1 MIKRK
6 VCILGTFSVGK
17 TSLVRQFVESI
28 FSEKYHT
35 TIGVKIDKKMLTL
48 HGQDMMLMLWDIE
61 GEDKFYQLKQSYLRG
76 LSGYLLVADGTRP
89 ASLDAA
95 LDIKKSM
102 DDTFRD
108 VPHLL
113 VLNKS
118 DLKEQWAVD
127 SSRRQQMQA
136 EEINVIQTSAKT
148 GENVENIFLRLGSL
162 ML

>member
-6 VCILGTFSVGK
+6 VCMLGTFSVGK

-35 TIGVKIDKKMLTL
+35 TIGVKIDKKTITL

-76 LSGYLLVADGTRP
+76 LSGYLLVADGTRS

-127 SSRRQQMQA
+127 SSRHQQMQA
-136 EEINVIQTSAKT
+136 EKINVIQTSAKT
-148 GENVENIFLRLGSL
+148 GENVEDIFLRLGSL

>member
-1 MIKRK
+1 
-6 VCILGTFSVGK
+6 
-17 TSLVRQFVESI
+17 
-28 FSEKYHT
+28 
-35 TIGVKIDKKMLTL
+35 
-48 HGQDMMLMLWDIE
+48 MLWDIE

-76 LSGYLLVADGTRP
+76 LSGYLLVADGTRS

-102 DDTFRD
+102 DDTFRN

-127 SSRRQQMQA
+127 SSRHQQMQA
-136 EEINVIQTSAKT
+136 EKINVIQTSAKT
-148 GENVENIFLRLGSL
+148 GENVEDIFLRLGSL

>member
-6 VCILGTFSVGK
+6 VCMLGTFSVGK

-35 TIGVKIDKKMLTL
+35 TIGVKIDKKTITL

-76 LSGYLLVADGTRP
+76 LSGYLLVADGTRS

-102 DDTFRD
+102 DDTFRN

-127 SSRRQQMQA
+127 SSRHQQMQA
-136 EEINVIQTSAKT
+136 EKINVIQTSAKT
-148 GENVENIFLRLGSL
+148 GENVEDIFLRLGSL

>member
-1 MIKRK
+1 M
-6 VCILGTFSVGK
+6 LGTFSVGK

-35 TIGVKIDKKMLTL
+35 TIGVKIDKKTITL

-76 LSGYLLVADGTRP
+76 LSGYLLVADGTRS

-102 DDTFRD
+102 DDTFRN

-127 SSRRQQMQA
+127 SSRHQQMQA
-136 EEINVIQTSAKT
+136 EKINVIQTSAKT
-148 GENVENIFLRLGSL
+148 GENVEDIFLRLGSL

>member
-6 VCILGTFSVGK
+6 VCMLGTFSVGK

-35 TIGVKIDKKMLTL
+35 TIGVKIDKKTITL

-102 DDTFRD
+102 DDTFRN

-127 SSRRQQMQA
+127 SSRRQQMQE

-148 GENVENIFLRLGSL
+148 GENVEDIFLRLGSL

>member
-6 VCILGTFSVGK
+6 VCMLGTFSVGK

-35 TIGVKIDKKMLTL
+35 TIGVKIDKKTITL

-76 LSGYLLVADGTRP
+76 LSGYLLVADGTRS

-127 SSRRQQMQA
+127 SSRHQQMQA

-148 GENVENIFLRLGSL
+148 GENVEDIFLRLGSL

>member
-6 VCILGTFSVGK
+6 VCMLGTFSVGK

-35 TIGVKIDKKMLTL
+35 TIGVKIDKKTITL

-76 LSGYLLVADGTRP
+76 LSGYLLVADGTRS

-102 DDTFRD
+102 VDTFRD

-127 SSRRQQMQA
+127 SSRHQQMQA

-148 GENVENIFLRLGSL
+148 GENVEDIFLRLGSL